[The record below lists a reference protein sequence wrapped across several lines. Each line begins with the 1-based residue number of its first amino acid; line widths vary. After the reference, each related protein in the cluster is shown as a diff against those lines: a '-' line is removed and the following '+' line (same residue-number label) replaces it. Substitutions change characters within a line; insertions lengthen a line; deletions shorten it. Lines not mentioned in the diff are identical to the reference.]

1 MYFRFDKRAEPFQ
14 RFLFHVFFSEYHGF
28 AVIKIHDVVLSALAH
43 VDHVLVIDLDAVA
56 VFHVDDAV
64 RHENK
69 RRLRQ
74 VHHGRIIV
82 ANFRKPARAANDNN
96 QRNRHIHDK
105 QR

>member
-1 MYFRFDKRAEPFQ
+1 MHLGLNKSTERFQLLRRHILLAEN
-14 RFLFHVFFSEYHGF
+14 HGF
-28 AVIKIHDVVLSALAH
+28 AVIEIHDKVRAAFAK
-43 VDHVLVIDLDAVA
+43 VDHMLVIDLDAVA
-56 VFHVDDAV
+56 IFHVDDAV